1 MMLSTE
7 SMKLVLMC
15 VVLKSVYGIPIDND
29 DAIDLSSYRSQLHGQ
44 PDNKFGEMLRNWNAT
59 NTGNPEELGPY
70 MEGDILVPINQSPTP
85 RNGMVSQSYRW
96 PNAVIPYEIVGPYDS
111 RSVSMIQNAMNVYQ
125 QKTCIKF
132 RRRTSNDR
140 DYISIQNGQSG
151 CWSSIGRIGGAQTVN
166 LQAPACTTVVGTV
179 LHEFMHSAGFMHEQN
194 REERDQYITIQY
206 PNIQRGYESN
216 FMKAQKGQTSGFG
229 VGYDYGSVMH
239 YSATAFS
246 TNGKPTIVTKVSL
259 MLRTS
264 CLFKIVGDDGY
275 FHWIFVIL
283 LN

>member
-1 MMLSTE
+1 MLSPLIE
-7 SMKLVLMC
+7 SVKLMVILMVLSGGVC
-15 VVLKSVYGIPIDND
+15 GFPLD
-29 DAIDLSSYRSQLHGQ
+29 DTNEIDLAPYGGQLYGH
-44 PDNKFGEMLRNWNAT
+44 PDGAFGEQLRNWNASQ
-59 NTGNPEELGPY
+59 NKSNPEELGPY
-70 MEGDILVPINQSPTP
+70 YEGDMLVPINRNAP
-85 RNGMVSQSYRW
+85 RNGMVSKSYRW
-96 PNAVIPYEIVGPYDS
+96 PNAIIPYEIVGPYDS
-111 RSVSMIQNAMNVYQ
+111 RTMNMIQNAMNVYH

-151 CWSSIGRIGGAQTVN
+151 CWSSIGRVGGAQTVN

-194 REERDQYITIQY
+194 REERDQYINIMY

-216 FMKAQKGQTSGFG
+216 FVKAQKGQTSGFG

-246 TNGKPTIVTKVSL
+246 ANGKPTIVTKVK
-259 MLRTS
+259 
-264 CLFKIVGDDGY
+264 CVCVCCFA
-275 FHWIFVIL
+275 
-283 LN
+283 N

>member
-1 MMLSTE
+1 MDSVQW
-7 SMKLVLMC
+7 VLMF
-15 VVLKSVYGIPIDND
+15 VVVNSAFGFPIDD
-29 DAIDLSSYRSQLHGQ
+29 DDEIDLDAFRTQMHGH
-44 PDNKFGEMLRNWNAT
+44 PDGKTGERLRNWSAFNKS
-59 NTGNPEELGPY
+59 NPEELGPY
-70 MEGDILVPINQSPTP
+70 MEGDILVPINQTSGS
-85 RNGMVSQSYRW
+85 RNGMVSKSYRW

-111 RSVSMIQNAMNVYQ
+111 RATTMIQNAINVYH

-151 CWSSIGRIGGAQTVN
+151 CWSSIGRVGGAQTVN

-194 REERDQYITIQY
+194 REERDQYINIMYQ
-206 PNIQRGYESN
+206 NIQRGYESN
-216 FMKAQKGQTSGFG
+216 FVKAQKGQTSGFG

-246 TNGKPTIVTKVSL
+246 ANGKPTIVTKV
-259 MLRTS
+259 R
-264 CLFKIVGDDGY
+264 
-275 FHWIFVIL
+275 
-283 LN
+283 